1 MRLIE
6 AGDLWS
12 EIMMLPHNGDMISS
26 EEVEQAI
33 INAPIVDAL
42 PLRCRIGDTVWIVG
56 SKCMSGLYDDECP
69 DKCEWNSF
77 DDFCKDCPLDYENI
91 VFSRK
96 VTSCIFTLIHDLERS
111 DSFRWGETV
120 FKTKEEAEAALAKM
134 GGGKDG

>member
-1 MRLIE
+1 MRLID
-6 AGDLWS
+6 ADALKS
-12 EIMMLPHNGDMISS
+12 EFEWLKSVVNESS
-26 EEVEQAI
+26 KDEIQEYIQRIE
-33 INAPIVDAL
+33 NAPTVDAL
-42 PLRCRIGDTVWIVG
+42 PLHCRIGDTVWIVG

-77 DDFCKDCPLDYENI
+77 DDFCKDCPLDRENI

-134 GGGKDG
+134 KG